1 MNIGRLFRTVRHLR
15 VTQIWYRLLQ
25 LLPRKSLRIGDLSR
39 PDTPIA
45 TFAVPATRISSL
57 IAPGR
62 ARFLNREGPIG
73 DDWDPSDFSKLW
85 RYNLHYFDD
94 LNAVGACDRVEW
106 HRALIDRWIA
116 SNPPTAGTGWEPYP
130 TSLRIVNWIKWQLR
144 ENALDKA
151 ALDSLAL
158 QARWLASRIEWHILG
173 NHLFANAKALLFA
186 GLIFS
191 GEEAAAWRK
200 MARSILLR
208 ELPEQCLTDGA
219 HFELSPMY
227 HLLFLEDVLDIIN
240 IVESA
245 ARAGRGSDVGA
256 IVDAIDERLT
266 AMFAWAHAM
275 VHPDGEISFFN
286 DAAFDIAPTLADLAN
301 YALRLGRPAP
311 EGAPSSH
318 LRAASGY
325 VRLQRHEAVVIADV
339 GCVGPDYLPGHA
351 HADTLSFEMSLAG
364 RRLVVNGGTS
374 LYESGAERLRQ
385 RGTIAHSTL
394 VLDGENSSEVW
405 SSFRVGRRAYPQNV
419 ALDIGDVVLL
429 QAEHDGYRHLSGGP
443 MHQRIWSLGA
453 SYLDIVDRIS
463 GQGSHQAKLYFHLG
477 VGLRACAKDASHVE
491 IHCSVNGVL
500 IAEMSSLSGL
510 ALRVEADTH
519 HPRFGASEPSQA
531 IVIGFDSGDVD
542 EHRLRIS
549 WIAA

>member
-1 MNIGRLFRTVRHLR
+1 MGRLFRTVRHLR
-15 VTQIWYRLLQ
+15 ATQIWHRLLQ
-25 LLPRKSLRIGDLSR
+25 RLPRKGLRIGALSR
-39 PDTPIA
+39 PGTPIS
-45 TFAVPATRISSL
+45 TFAVPATRMSSL

-62 ARFLNREGPIG
+62 ACFLNREGPIG

-94 LNAVGACDRVEW
+94 LNAVGASDRVKW
-106 HRALIDRWIA
+106 HSALIDRWIA

-158 QARWLASRIEWHILG
+158 QTRWLASRIEWHILG

-200 MARSILLR
+200 MACSILLR
-208 ELPEQCLTDGA
+208 ELREQCLTDGA

-227 HLLFLEDVLDIIN
+227 HLLFLEDVLDIMN
-240 IVESA
+240 IVEAA
-245 ARAGRGSDVGA
+245 ARADRGSDVGA
-256 IVDAIDERLT
+256 IVDAIDERLP
-266 AMFAWAHAM
+266 AMFSWARTM

-286 DAAFDIAPTLADLAN
+286 DAAFDIASTLAGLVD

-311 EGAPSSH
+311 EEPPSSR
-318 LRAASGY
+318 LLASSGY
-325 VRLQRHEAVVIADV
+325 ARLERHDAVVIADV

-419 ALDIGDVVLL
+419 ALDIGDVVHL
-429 QAEHDGYRHLSGGP
+429 QAQHDGYRHLPGGP
-443 MHQRIWSLGA
+443 IHQRTWSLGA
-453 SYLDIVDRIS
+453 LYLDIADRIS
-463 GQGSHQAKLYFHLG
+463 GQGSHQAELHFHLG
-477 VGLRACAKDASHVE
+477 VGLRARAKDASCVE
-491 IHCSVNGVL
+491 IHCSASGVFF
-500 IAEMSSLSGL
+500 AEMSSLSGL
-510 ALRVEADTH
+510 VLRVEADTH
-519 HPRFGASEPSQA
+519 HPRFGASEPTQV
-531 IVIGFDSGDVD
+531 IVIDFDSGDVD

-549 WIAA
+549 WIGA